1 VSVPLLPLYGWLGLA
16 IIVAAEAL
24 LFRGS
29 PIVGHWFTPIVW
41 TGYVLVVDGI
51 VARRTGES
59 LLTTHRSEL
68 IGVALASILCWWLF
82 EWYNAPRFW
91 EGGPAAE
98 GTWWKYHE
106 LERNPFLRRIGYDWA
121 FATIFPALFL
131 TARGLQSL
139 AFARARVSPLRIP
152 RPLLWASIVT
162 GAICALLPFVVVSP
176 WLVPLVWIAYAL
188 LLEPINHL
196 RGAPSWLTALERG
209 DASLLLSLLASGL
222 LCGLLWEFWN
232 YWALTRWTYRVPYFG
247 DVKLFEMP
255 LLGYLGFPPFALECF
270 AMYNFLRSLFRDR
283 EAPAER
289 YSAASRYPTPGSV
302 RR

>member
-1 VSVPLLPLYGWLGLA
+1 MPLHGWLGLGV
-16 IIVAAEAL
+16 IVAAEAL

-29 PIVGHWFTPIVW
+29 PLVGRWFTPIVW
-41 TGYVLVVDGI
+41 TGYVLLVDAI

-68 IGVALASILCWWLF
+68 VGAALASILCWWLF

-98 GTWWKYHE
+98 GLWWRYHAVE
-106 LERNPFLRRIGYDWA
+106 ANAFLRRVGYDWA

-131 TARGLQSL
+131 TARALRTL
-139 AFARARVSPLRIP
+139 RPFARLRLTPVQLP
-152 RPLLWASIVT
+152 RPLLWACVVI
-162 GAICALLPFVVVSP
+162 GAACAALPFVVVSP
-176 WLVPLVWIAYAL
+176 WLVPLVWIAYVL
-188 LLEPINHL
+188 LLEPINHM
-196 RGAPSWLTALERG
+196 RGAPSWLTALGRG
-209 DASLLLSLLASGL
+209 DASLLVSLLASGL
-222 LCGLLWEFWN
+222 VCGVLWELWN
-232 YWALTRWTYRVPYFG
+232 YWAVTRWTYTVPYAG

-270 AMYNFLRSLFRDR
+270 AMYNFLRSLVHDRD
-283 EAPAER
+283 AS